1 MLAKFIKITLVL
13 SIILY
18 TVFMLLTPITF
29 SLSIF
34 AVLLLIS
41 VFTTS
46 IIFVILGM
54 FQTQK

>member
-13 SIILY
+13 SIIMY

-29 SLSIF
+29 SISIF
-34 AVLLLIS
+34 AVLLLVS
-41 VFTTS
+41 GFSTA

>member
-29 SLSIF
+29 SLSVF
-34 AVLLLIS
+34 AILVLIS
-41 VFTTS
+41 AFTTA
-46 IIFVILGM
+46 IIFFILGM
-54 FQTQK
+54 FQTQN

>member
-13 SIILY
+13 AIMLY
-18 TVFMLLTPITF
+18 IVFMLLTPITF

-41 VFTTS
+41 VFTTA
-46 IIFVILGM
+46 IILVILGI